1 MPEKEGLVLVRGK
14 AVALRKRTVAD
25 IQMFLKWRRLN
36 CQASQF
42 DAPWEEPESDDEYA
56 AKAVL
61 AIEKEAAGP
70 VNRAIIVDAEGL
82 PIGSVNCYG
91 DKGCQESRLVGISI
105 YEDSRLNKGLGSEAL
120 GIWLRHL
127 FQTRKL
133 HRVGLVT
140 WSFNVRMIR
149 VAGKLGFKLEGRE
162 REVRF
167 WDGQWLDRLHYGMLE
182 TEWRELEK
190 KRQQDAGRSGLG
202 G

>member
-1 MPEKEGLVLVRGK
+1 
-14 AVALRKRTVAD
+14 
-25 IQMFLKWRRLN
+25 
-36 CQASQF
+36 
-42 DAPWEEPESDDEYA
+42 
-56 AKAVL
+56 VL

-190 KRQQDAGRSGLG
+190 KRQQGAGRSGLG